1 MRITLVL
8 LFIILSNNLFSQ
20 ISVSRDTLSNDQG
33 DLSITYIIT
42 GQFPNI
48 SELSVQQFTVD
59 GLDTTS
65 VFYGVY
71 NADEDDPSSF
81 RTLTSDETAGQ
92 YELGIG
98 SFTPTQFYSKVII
111 TKLTG
116 LPEEFIFN

>member
-48 SELSVQQFTVD
+48 SELSVQQFTVE

-98 SFTPTQFYSKVII
+98 SFTPTQFYSKVIV